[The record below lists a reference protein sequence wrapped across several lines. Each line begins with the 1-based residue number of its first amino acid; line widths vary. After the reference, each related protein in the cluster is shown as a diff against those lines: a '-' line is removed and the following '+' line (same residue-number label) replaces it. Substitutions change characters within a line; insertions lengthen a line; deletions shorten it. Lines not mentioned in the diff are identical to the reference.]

1 MIKDSTEIEILT
13 FINRISSDAHM
24 KVMLEVKGGLKE
36 FQMAALFQFYCH
48 ERCGAFHKA
57 YDCICASGRDN
68 ATLHY
73 VENNKTLD

>member
-1 MIKDSTEIEILT
+1 
-13 FINRISSDAHM
+13 
-24 KVMLEVKGGLKE
+24 MLEVKNGLKE
-36 FQMAALFQFYCH
+36 YQMAALFQFYCA

-73 VENNKTLD
+73 ISNDNTLN